1 MARDTRLPATLAG
14 SFQTRSQFVDQSVH
28 MALVGLEG
36 RIAWFDIGLDD
47 VHSVGL
53 SRSWRFVAEERLAD
67 RVLFDLVLKLA
78 HAPNS
83 AIRYHIISRSNDTC
97 RTGSR
102 HRQGPAM
109 NLGLKNKVVMVGGAS
124 QGLGYAV
131 AQALAREGACVSIA
145 SRQRDGVGRAAAA
158 ITKETG

>member
-28 MALVGLEG
+28 MAVVGLEG

-53 SRSWRFVAEERLAD
+53 SRSWRFGAEESLAD
-67 RVLFDLVLKLA
+67 RVLVDFVLKFA

-83 AIRYHIISRSNDTC
+83 PIRFHIIFRSNCTS

-102 HRQGPAM
+102 
-109 NLGLKNKVVMVGGAS
+109 
-124 QGLGYAV
+124 
-131 AQALAREGACVSIA
+131 
-145 SRQRDGVGRAAAA
+145 
-158 ITKETG
+158 